1 MKKIL
6 PNLIFTFFI
15 FSNGVFAKNLDKKN
29 ILPTINVIANK
40 KALPA
45 NDSESFLLNLQKN
58 SGAVSMVNKADLQN
72 NFAINVK
79 DMFDFA
85 PGVLAQVKTGQEARL
100 SIRGSGLSRNFHLR
114 GINLYQDGVP
124 INLADG
130 SGDFQDIDPLAFDH
144 LEIFKGA
151 SGFHLGSASLGGA
164 INFVSPTGYNAS
176 SLKMRAEAG
185 SFGTY
190 RGHVSS
196 GMVKGNFDYYSS
208 LSTMKSDG
216 FRKQNNQAEAKFYSN
231 FGYRINNNLENR
243 TFLTFVNS
251 NLEMAGALTKD
262 QMRNNPKQANIANLN
277 NKQERNFNQ
286 IRLANK
292 TSLVKENEIYNFGF
306 YSNLKDLDHP
316 IFQVVDQKT
325 YNFGIFG
332 DGKINHK
339 LFDYKNEVNFG
350 VNLSY
355 GLTNAKRFVNKS
367 GSATNMTQKG
377 DEKSQN
383 AIVFVEN
390 KLQLSPKFSL
400 ILASQFI
407 NAKRNFKDRF
417 LSDGNQTGKRE
428 YFGISPKIGGVYNF
442 DKDTEIFSNFSG
454 AYEPPTFTE
463 VRQTSASGL
472 ANINAQKSYNFEIG
486 TRRHNREVN
495 FDIALYHSIL
505 HDELMLYT
513 IAPTVTQAINAS
525 KTMHQ
530 GIEAGIDATLVKNIF
545 KNAENNNLFGDK
557 LGWRMV
563 YNFNDFR
570 FKNDKVYG
578 NNIITGAPKHYVR
591 AELKYENNSGFYL
604 TPNFEYV
611 PFGFFID
618 SKNTVKTPNYM
629 VWSVNSGFKF
639 NKNLAIY
646 LDVKNIFDK
655 KYSPTTDVL
664 SVATNNNPSVYH
676 PVNLRQIMTGIKME
690 W

>member
-1 MKKIL
+1 MKKFL
-6 PNLIFTFFI
+6 PNFILTFFI
-15 FSNGVFAKNLDKKN
+15 FTNGVLAQNLDKNKT
-29 ILPTINVIANK
+29 LPTINVIANK
-40 KALPA
+40 KALSV
-45 NDSESFLLNLQKN
+45 NDSENFLLNLQKN
-58 SGAVSMVNKADLQN
+58 SGAVSVVDKADLQN

-79 DMFDFA
+79 DIFDYA

-130 SGDFQDIDPLAFDH
+130 SADFQDIDPLAFDH
-144 LEIFKGA
+144 VEIFKGA

-164 INFVSPTGYNAS
+164 INFVSPTGYNANA
-176 SLKMRAEAG
+176 LKIRAEAG

-190 RGHVSS
+190 RGHISS

-216 FRKQNNQAEAKFYSN
+216 FRKQNNQADVKFYNN
-231 FGYRINNNLENR
+231 FGYRINKNLENR

-251 NLEMAGALTKD
+251 NLEMAGALTKA
-262 QMRNNPKQANIANLN
+262 QMRENPKQANIANLN

-286 IRLANK
+286 IRIANK
-292 TSLVKENEIYNFGF
+292 TSFVDENKIYNFGF
-306 YSNLKDLDHP
+306 YTNLKDLDHP
-316 IFQVVDQKT
+316 IFQVIDQKT

-339 LFDYKNEVNFG
+339 LFDYNNEMNFG
-350 VNLSY
+350 VNFSY
-355 GLTNAKRFVNKS
+355 GLTNAKRFVNKG

-377 DEKSQN
+377 DEISKN
-383 AIVFVEN
+383 LILFAEN

-400 ILASQFI
+400 ILASQFLK
-407 NAKRNFKDRF
+407 AKRNFKDRF
-417 LSDGNQTGKRE
+417 LGDGNQTGKRE

-442 DKDTEIFSNFSG
+442 DKDTEIFTNFSG
-454 AYEPPTFTE
+454 SYEPPTFTE
-463 VRQTSASGL
+463 LRQTNASGL
-472 ANINAQKSYNFEIG
+472 ANISSQKSYNFEIG
-486 TRRHNREVN
+486 TRRHNRAVN

-505 HDELMLYT
+505 RDELMLYT
-513 IAPTVTQAINAS
+513 IAPNLTQAVNAN
-525 KTMHQ
+525 KTIHQ
-530 GIEAGIDATLVKNIF
+530 GIEAGIDCIIAKNII
-545 KNAENNNLFGDK
+545 KKIDNKNLFGDK
-557 LGWRMV
+557 LDWRMV

-578 NNIITGAPKHYVR
+578 NNIIAGAPKHYVR

-611 PFGFFID
+611 PFGFFVD
-618 SKNTVKTPNYM
+618 SKNTAKTPNYA
-629 VWSVNSGFKF
+629 VWSVNSGFNF

-646 LDVKNIFDK
+646 LDLKNIFDK
-655 KYSPTTDVL
+655 KYSPTIDVL
-664 SVATNNNPSVYH
+664 SAVNNNDPSIYY
-676 PVNLRQIMTGIKME
+676 PANFRQIITGIKME